1 MKGMR
6 IALGALLACSLV
18 PVPAGAAWADEPAA
32 ADSAGAT
39 GEAAASQPALEPGTY
54 VEHEVIA
61 YVMDGGVQ
69 PFSAGDDLLGGAQ
82 SLMSI
87 DAGAAAEAFDEA
99 ADAKEPQAAAQARSL
114 AASDGGE
121 ATAGRLVLVR
131 DESKTTEQLIAEL
144 ESDPRVVFAEPN
156 AVVETGDADAEARE
170 AQDAATSQLAEEAAE
185 GSQEGSG
192 APAVGADGA
201 EASEPASGGNG
212 GGAPAEGDGADN
224 ADGAEGAG
232 GDSGNG
238 GSAEGDGGAADGTT
252 DDADAAS
259 DPATDIVFGQ
269 DDNGPAANLDDFVWG
284 FRNDGRMG
292 GIAADEA
299 VDMGYGTWADR
310 AEAGDLEE
318 VVVAVVD
325 SGVDASNPDL
335 APVMWNEGLTSG
347 IASTGKE
354 DEYGFAAAGGEGTGI
369 TSHTGITSYHGTH
382 VAGTI
387 GAAWDG
393 QGISGLAP
401 NARIMAVRH
410 NDTLAGMVECFDYI
424 SRACDAGVNVQ
435 VSNNSW
441 GLGQGTWRS
450 IDVAVTQVG
459 QQGVVS
465 VFASGNSAFDN
476 DTASDTTATLA
487 DNPYVIVVNAL
498 DPTGEATVFT
508 QYGETTTDVMAAGS
522 TVLSTYATGEAGAA
536 GATDGPIYLGEEDA
550 DAVLYESFDAETHVA
565 EGVASASGE
574 PASSGEP
581 VLSFYAEGAAS
592 AEEPVGAVSTDGK
605 RFDGE
610 AAYELPYA
618 PSASEDSVAS
628 VESNE
633 IDLSKMAEKPSHL
646 SIRYASDDIEGG
658 VSATSAMQVSVRVIG
673 AEGGSE
679 WASLTEQ
686 PGSSFGIGSGS
697 WNGLSAQLPDN
708 TDWEHFQIKVR
719 YKILAFS
726 MTGGVRVKG
735 DPVAG
740 ILAIDSIG
748 FGSDLLQ
755 YTDEQGTSMA
765 SPAVAGAAT
774 VIAGQGK
781 ADVADDDKAKSAEK
795 LAALVK
801 GAAEPDERYR
811 DLCSTGGYA
820 TVDGAQE
827 PGPAIT
833 EVEDAGDTVAVRGY
847 FMSEG
852 ATVTLGGTAATVSEC
867 TDLGDE
873 KVQLTVQK
881 PEGFAGGQVV
891 VEVQE
896 KGKTAKHRADLGQR
910 TETLYYDQTNLPVPE
925 ELDDWGSWQLVGFNG
940 DVYCL
945 PRASTPATEVI
956 AYDHLLRYRPAA
968 QEWERVDLPD
978 NIVKF
983 KDLSGMTFTA
993 SDISGATLDGAL
1005 VLQITYGQVLVGYAR
1020 YTAEGAWET
1029 VDYGYLVTAGPLF
1042 GTLAS
1047 DGDDLYVFGGLAAT
1061 TGDGGATSTSDSTAV
1076 YRVDLE
1082 AEPLSAPEKCGE
1094 LSTGRIRPQVAYGN
1108 GEFAVSG
1115 GVSLSYQMGGVAGVE
1130 VVTPQEGGVDWG
1142 TGEKLPAGW
1151 LVGASVDLSSLVT
1164 ETGQLAY
1171 AAGGL
1176 EDGFALVGPQ
1186 SDSGTADTYLLA
1198 EGENGAAAVTPYEKR
1213 ASQQMLLA
1221 PAATAYR
1228 GQLYVLA
1235 SSQNEPYRVFSA
1247 TAMGTAEQPGDAPIE
1262 PEPEYASSEALKQLE
1277 DAIKDARNDLA
1288 QTVVSAD
1295 GTDVAKG
1302 TPWVTQAVHDAFEAA
1317 IAAAEA
1323 AVGAE
1328 RPLAGDIERAAADL
1342 AAAREAFDAA
1352 KADGLKGGGGSG
1364 SGSEGDTQKKPDAAS
1379 DAKGD
1384 GSTLQKLASTGD
1396 ALAWAPLALGALV
1409 SAAGATLVVVAL
1421 RRRGARKE

>member
-32 ADSAGAT
+32 ADSAGAA

-54 VEHEVIA
+54 VEHEAIA

-192 APAVGADGA
+192 APAAGADGA

-212 GGAPAEGDGADN
+212 GGAPAEGDGVDN

-232 GDSGNG
+232 DDSGNG

-259 DPATDIVFGQ
+259 DPATDVVFGQ
-269 DDNGPAANLDDFVWG
+269 DKDEPAANLDDFVWG

-299 VDMGYGTWADR
+299 VDMGYGAWADK

-335 APVMWNEGLTSG
+335 ASVMWDEGLTSG

-393 QGISGLAP
+393 RGISGLAP

-424 SRACDAGVNVQ
+424 SRACDAGVNVR

-441 GLGQGTWRS
+441 GLGQGAWRS
-450 IDVAVTQVG
+450 VDVAVTQVG

-476 DTASDTTATLA
+476 DAAGDTGVTLA
-487 DNPYVIVVNAL
+487 DNPYVIAVNAL

-536 GATDGPIYLGEEDA
+536 SATDGPIYLGEEDA
-550 DAVLYESFDAETHVA
+550 DAVLYESFDAKSHGA

-574 PASSGEP
+574 P
-581 VLSFYAEGAAS
+581 VLSFYPVDAGQTAQT
-592 AEEPVGAVSTDGK
+592 EEPVGAVATDGK

-610 AAYELPYA
+610 AAYELPYD

-628 VESNE
+628 VESNV
-633 IDLSKMAEKPSHL
+633 IDLSKVAEKPSYL

-658 VSATSAMQVSVRVIG
+658 VSATSAMQVSVRVTG

-679 WASLTEQ
+679 WAPLTEQ

-697 WNGLSAQLPDN
+697 WSGLSAQLPDN
-708 TDWEHFQIKVR
+708 TDWEHFQIKAR
-719 YKILAFS
+719 YKVFAFS
-726 MTGGVRVKG
+726 MTGGVRVNG
-735 DPVAG
+735 GPVVG
-740 ILAIDSIG
+740 TFVIDSVG
-748 FGSDLLQ
+748 LGSDLVP
-755 YTDEQGTSMA
+755 YTYEQGTSMA

-781 ADVADDDKAKSAEK
+781 AGVADGDKAKSAEK

-801 GAAEPDERYR
+801 GAAEPDERYG

-820 TVDGAQE
+820 TVDGAQD
-827 PGPAIT
+827 PGPAIA
-833 EVEDAGDTVAVRGY
+833 EVEDADDAVVVRGY

-867 TDLGDE
+867 ADLGDG

-896 KGKTAKHRADLGQR
+896 KGKTAKHRADLGQH

-925 ELDDWGSWQLVGFNG
+925 ELAEWGSWQLVGFNG
-940 DVYCL
+940 DIYCL
-945 PRASTPATEVI
+945 PRASTPSAEVI
-956 AYDHLLRYRPAA
+956 ACDYLLRYRPAA
-968 QEWERVDLPD
+968 QEWERVALPD
-978 NIVKF
+978 NIAKF
-983 KDLSGMTFTA
+983 EDLSGATFTA

-1047 DGDDLYVFGGLAAT
+1047 DGDDLYVFGGLAVT

-1094 LSTGRIRPQVAYGN
+1094 LSTGRIRPQVAYDN

-1115 GVSLSYQMGGVAGVE
+1115 GVSLSYQLGGVAGVE
-1130 VVTPQEGGVDWG
+1130 VVTPQKGGVDWG
-1142 TGEKLPAGW
+1142 TDEGLPAGW
-1151 LVGASVDLSSLVT
+1151 LAGAPVDMSSLVT

-1176 EDGFALVGPQ
+1176 ADGFALVGPQ

-1198 EGENGAAAVTPYEKR
+1198 GGEGSAPTAYEKR
-1213 ASQQMLLA
+1213 ASQQTLLA

>member
-1 MKGMR
+1 MRGFGR
-6 IALGALLACSLV
+6 IALGLLLACSLV
-18 PVPAGAAWADEPAA
+18 PVPASSALADELAGS
-32 ADSAGAT
+32 ADAGA
-39 GEAAASQPALEPGTY
+39 GVVLAEGAY
-54 VEHEVIA
+54 IEHEAIA
-61 YVMDGGVQ
+61 YVMDGGAQ
-69 PFSAGDDLLGGAQ
+69 LFSAGDDLLDGAQ
-82 SLMSI
+82 NLMSI
-87 DAGAAAEAFDEA
+87 DADAAVEVFDGA

-114 AASDGGE
+114 AASDGGG

-144 ESDPRVVFAEPN
+144 EADPRVVFAEPN
-156 AVVETGDADAEARE
+156 VVVETGDADIE
-170 AQDAATSQLAEEAAE
+170 AQDAATSQLAEEATE
-185 GSQEGSG
+185 GLQEGSG
-192 APAVGADGA
+192 APTAGADGA
-201 EASEPASGGNG
+201 EASEPVSGGNE
-212 GGAPAEGDGADN
+212 GGAPVEGNGAGN

-232 GDSGNG
+232 GNG
-238 GSAEGDGGAADGTT
+238 GSAEGDGDATGNTT
-252 DDADAAS
+252 DDADVAS
-259 DPATDIVFGQ
+259 DPAADVVFGQ
-269 DDNGPAANLDDFVWG
+269 DKDEAAANLDDFVWG

-299 VDMGYGTWADR
+299 VDMGYSAWADKT
-310 AEAGDLEE
+310 EAGALEE
-318 VVVAVVD
+318 VVVAVID

-335 APVMWNEGLTSG
+335 APVMWNEGLETEG
-347 IASTGKE
+347 LATTGKE
-354 DEYGFAAAGGEGTGI
+354 DEYGFAVAADAATGV

-410 NDTLAGMVECFDYI
+410 NDTLAGMLECFDYI
-424 SRACDAGVNVQ
+424 SRACDAGVNVR

-450 IDVAVTQVG
+450 VDVAVTQVG

-476 DTASDTTATLA
+476 DAAGDTGVTLA
-487 DNPYVIVVNAL
+487 DNPYVIAVNAL

-536 GATDGPIYLGEEDA
+536 SATDGPIYLGEEDA
-550 DAVLYESFDAETHVA
+550 DAVLYESFDAKSHGA

-574 PASSGEP
+574 P
-581 VLSFYAEGAAS
+581 VLSFYPVDAGQTAQT
-592 AEEPVGAVSTDGK
+592 EEPVGAVATDGK

-610 AAYELPYA
+610 AAYELPYD

-628 VESNE
+628 VESNV
-633 IDLSKMAEKPSHL
+633 IDLSKVAEKPSYL

-658 VSATSAMQVSVRVIG
+658 VSATSAMQVSVRVTG

-679 WASLTEQ
+679 WAPLTEQ

-697 WNGLSAQLPDN
+697 WSGLSAQLPDN
-708 TDWEHFQIKVR
+708 TDWEHFQIKAR
-719 YKILAFS
+719 YKVFAFS
-726 MTGGVRVKG
+726 MTGGVRVNG
-735 DPVAG
+735 GPVAG
-740 ILAIDSIG
+740 TFVIDSVG
-748 FGSDLLQ
+748 LGSDLVP
-755 YTDEQGTSMA
+755 YTYEQGTSMA

-781 ADVADDDKAKSAEK
+781 AGVADGDKAKSAEK

-801 GAAEPDERYR
+801 GAAEPDERYG

-820 TVDGAQE
+820 TVDGAQD
-827 PGPAIT
+827 PGPAIA
-833 EVEDAGDTVAVRGY
+833 EVEDADDAVVVRGY

-852 ATVTLGGTAATVSEC
+852 ATVTLDGTAATVSEC
-867 TDLGDE
+867 AGLGDG
-873 KVQLTVQK
+873 KVRLTVQK

-910 TETLYYDQTNLPVPE
+910 TDALYYDQANLPVPE

-940 DVYCL
+940 DIYCL
-945 PRASTPATEVI
+945 PRASTPSAEAM
-956 AYDHLLRYRPAA
+956 AYDYLLRYRPAA
-968 QEWERVDLPD
+968 QEWERVVLPS
-978 NIVKF
+978 NIAKLE
-983 KDLSGMTFTA
+983 DGSGTSLTV

-1005 VLQITYGQVLVGYAR
+1005 VLQITYGTNLVGYAR

-1029 VDYGYLVTAGPLF
+1029 LDYGYLLTAGPLF

-1047 DGDDLYVFGGLAAT
+1047 DGKDVYLFGGLAIT
-1061 TGDGGATSTSDSTAV
+1061 SNEGASSPSDSTAV
-1076 YRVDLE
+1076 YRIDLE

-1115 GVSLSYQMGGVAGVE
+1115 GVSLSYQLGGIAGAE
-1130 VVTPQEGGVDWG
+1130 VVTPSEGGYDLDAD
-1142 TGEKLPAGW
+1142 EEIPAGW
-1151 LVGASVDLSSLVT
+1151 LVGAPVDMSSLVT

-1176 EDGFALVGPQ
+1176 ADGFALVGPQ

-1198 EGENGAAAVTPYEKR
+1198 GGEGSAPTAYEKR
-1213 ASQQMLLA
+1213 ASQQTLLA